1 MNAGRFLRETS
12 LDTDELLSLID
23 PIQPHRVWLRP
34 ASPLMMKLWGS
45 GVSAIT
51 FGNWIFVDPE
61 ILRGDKRTLERL
73 VIHELVHVRQW
84 AEFGVFGFLRT
95 YIGDYLGGRW
105 RRLSH
110 RDAYLAISLET
121 EARQIQASLT

>member
-1 MNAGRFLRETS
+1 MNTGRFLSETG
-12 LDTDELLSLID
+12 LDSDELLLLIS
-23 PIQPHRVWLRP
+23 PIKPDQVWLRP

-45 GVSAIT
+45 GVGAIT
-51 FGNWIFVDPE
+51 LGNWIFVDPE
-61 ILRGDKRTLERL
+61 ILRGDKGTLGRL

-84 AEFGVFGFLRT
+84 ADLGPLGFLSV
-95 YIGDYLGGRW
+95 YVGEYVGGRR

>member
-1 MNAGRFLRETS
+1 MNTGRFLSETS

-23 PIQPHRVWLRP
+23 PVQPDQVWLRP

-61 ILRGDKRTLERL
+61 ILRGDKGKLGRL

-84 AEFGVFGFLRT
+84 ADLGLLGFLLV
-95 YIGDYLGGRW
+95 YLGEYVGGR
-105 RRLSH
+105 RKGLSH
-110 RDAYLAISLET
+110 RDAYMAISLET
-121 EARQIQASLT
+121 EARHIQASLT